1 MAKILNK
8 NFEDSKLP
16 QSKITGEEVNMPE
29 ILLGYFIGPFGAVLS
44 SGIFTSILQ
53 NYFTDVLRLNLGF
66 LTGLQLMSTIF
77 IIAANLI
84 VGQLIERTK
93 CMAGKARP
101 WILISAP
108 VICIGLILTF
118 NVPGSLSSSAK
129 LIYAYI
135 TYVFLNCIAFTAYMI
150 SHTALLSRVTLDVND
165 RQSMTSINQIVNN
178 VVQLIVTGFT
188 IKFVTAVGWRSVSIV
203 YGLLTALMLLICFW
217 GVREHLDMDAE
228 TEEVK
233 VETVPLKEAVPA
245 ILKNK
250 YFYLVAALF
259 ILTLSIASGNGSM
272 TVYYCGN
279 ILKDMNMMTSLSMAL
294 TLPVIIGN
302 CFVPAIVK
310 KMGHQKTLIL
320 SSILMLAGFLI
331 VAINPYSGTLAIV
344 GTVVRGF
351 GNGAIF
357 ACGFAL
363 SAQVVDYGEWKFNV
377 RSEGLVN
384 SCVSFGQ
391 KVGLGL
397 GAAIASWIIAAGG
410 YVGTAKV
417 QTASANSAI
426 IFAYVWFGVILAA
439 LLLVVSL
446 FLNIDKYEGQIKKD
460 LEQRHK
466 A

>member
-1 MAKILNK
+1 MQETEKKYLKWYQKVAYGAGDLASNTSYGLVSSFVLLYLSDTMGLNTGIIGTLMLVSK
-8 NFEDSKLP
+8 FLDGISDVIFGNLIDRTKSKL
-16 QSKITGEEVNMPE
+16 
-29 ILLGYFIGPFGAVLS
+29 
-44 SGIFTSILQ
+44 
-53 NYFTDVLRLNLGF
+53 
-66 LTGLQLMSTIF
+66 
-77 IIAANLI
+77 
-84 VGQLIERTK
+84 
-93 CMAGKARP
+93 GKARP

-118 NVPGSLSSSAK
+118 NVPESLSSSAK

-250 YFYLVAALF
+250 YFYLVAVLF

-279 ILKDMNMMTSLSMAL
+279 ILKDMNMMTPLSMAL

-320 SSILMLAGFLI
+320 SSILMLVGFLI

>member
-1 MAKILNK
+1 MNTKVSVKEKICYGIGSGGGNI
-8 NFEDSKLP
+8 
-16 QSKITGEEVNMPE
+16 ITQ
-29 ILLGYFIGPFGAVLS
+29 ILG
-44 SGIFTSILQ
+44 T
-53 NYFTDVLRLNLGF
+53 F
-66 LTGLQLMSTIF
+66 LTAYYTDSVG
-77 IIAANLI
+77 IAAAAVGTMMLVARLLDGISDVMMGGI
-84 VGQLIERTK
+84 VDKTRTK
-93 CMAGKARP
+93 WGKARP

-178 VVQLIVTGFT
+178 IVQLIVTGFT
-188 IKFVTAVGWRSVSIV
+188 IKFVTAAGWRSVSIV

-233 VETVPLKEAVPA
+233 VETV
-245 ILKNK
+245 
-250 YFYLVAALF
+250 
-259 ILTLSIASGNGSM
+259 
-272 TVYYCGN
+272 
-279 ILKDMNMMTSLSMAL
+279 
-294 TLPVIIGN
+294 PVIIGN

>member
-1 MAKILNK
+1 MLVAR
-8 NFEDSKLP
+8 
-16 QSKITGEEVNMPE
+16 
-29 ILLGYFIGPFGAVLS
+29 LLD
-44 SGIFTSILQ
+44 GIS
-53 NYFTDVLRLNLGF
+53 DVMMG
-66 LTGLQLMSTIF
+66 G
-77 IIAANLI
+77 I
-84 VGQLIERTK
+84 VDKTRTK
-93 CMAGKARP
+93 WGKARP

-178 VVQLIVTGFT
+178 IVQLIVTGFT
-188 IKFVTAVGWRSVSIV
+188 IKFVTAAGWRSVSIV

-233 VETVPLKEAVPA
+233 VETV
-245 ILKNK
+245 
-250 YFYLVAALF
+250 
-259 ILTLSIASGNGSM
+259 
-272 TVYYCGN
+272 
-279 ILKDMNMMTSLSMAL
+279 
-294 TLPVIIGN
+294 PVIIGN

>member
-1 MAKILNK
+1 MNTKVSVKEKICYGIGSGGGNI
-8 NFEDSKLP
+8 
-16 QSKITGEEVNMPE
+16 ITQ
-29 ILLGYFIGPFGAVLS
+29 ILG
-44 SGIFTSILQ
+44 T
-53 NYFTDVLRLNLGF
+53 F
-66 LTGLQLMSTIF
+66 LTAYYTDSVG
-77 IIAANLI
+77 IAAAAVGTMMLVARLLDGISDVMMGGI
-84 VGQLIERTK
+84 VDKTRTK
-93 CMAGKARP
+93 WGKARP

-188 IKFVTAVGWRSVSIV
+188 IKFVT
-203 YGLLTALMLLICFW
+203 
-217 GVREHLDMDAE
+217 
-228 TEEVK
+228 
-233 VETVPLKEAVPA
+233 
-245 ILKNK
+245 
-250 YFYLVAALF
+250 
-259 ILTLSIASGNGSM
+259 
-272 TVYYCGN
+272 
-279 ILKDMNMMTSLSMAL
+279 MAL

>member
-1 MAKILNK
+1 MGYGSGDLAGNVVYAFLSSFVMLYLTNTVGLNPGIIGTLIMV
-8 NFEDSKLP
+8 SKLFDGISDMFFGTMIDKTK
-16 QSKITGEEVNMPE
+16 SK
-29 ILLGYFIGPFGAVLS
+29 L
-44 SGIFTSILQ
+44 
-53 NYFTDVLRLNLGF
+53 
-66 LTGLQLMSTIF
+66 
-77 IIAANLI
+77 
-84 VGQLIERTK
+84 
-93 CMAGKARP
+93 GKARP

-118 NVPGSLSSSAK
+118 NVPESLSSSAK

-178 VVQLIVTGFT
+178 IVQLIVTGFT
-188 IKFVTAVGWRSVSIV
+188 IKFVTAAGWRSVSIV

-259 ILTLSIASGNGSM
+259 ILVLSIASGNGSM

-279 ILKDMNMMTSLSMAL
+279 ILKDMNMMTPLSMAL

-446 FLNIDKYEGQIKKD
+446 LLNIDKYEGQIKKD

>member
-1 MAKILNK
+1 MNTKVSVKEKICYGIGSGGGNI
-8 NFEDSKLP
+8 
-16 QSKITGEEVNMPE
+16 ITQ
-29 ILLGYFIGPFGAVLS
+29 ILG
-44 SGIFTSILQ
+44 T
-53 NYFTDVLRLNLGF
+53 F
-66 LTGLQLMSTIF
+66 LTAYYTDSVG
-77 IIAANLI
+77 IAAAAVGTMMLVARLLDGISDVMMGGI
-84 VGQLIERTK
+84 VDKTRTK
-93 CMAGKARP
+93 WGKARP

-344 GTVVRGF
+344 GTV
-351 GNGAIF
+351 
-357 ACGFAL
+357 
-363 SAQVVDYGEWKFNV
+363 E
-377 RSEGLVN
+377 
-384 SCVSFGQ
+384 
-391 KVGLGL
+391 
-397 GAAIASWIIAAGG
+397 
-410 YVGTAKV
+410 
-417 QTASANSAI
+417 
-426 IFAYVWFGVILAA
+426 
-439 LLLVVSL
+439 
-446 FLNIDKYEGQIKKD
+446 D
-460 LEQRHK
+460 LEMEQSSLVDSHYRLRLLTMVSGNSMCVLRDL
-466 A
+466 

>member
-1 MAKILNK
+1 MKPYSQLSKEELTALKEELEKQFEDVKGKGLKLDMSRGKPSKAQLDLSNGMMDILNSQVDLVSSDGVDCR
-8 NFEDSKLP
+8 NY
-16 QSKITGEEVNMPE
+16 G
-29 ILLGYFIGPFGAVLS
+29 ILD
-44 SGIFTSILQ
+44 GIS
-53 NYFTDVLRLNLGF
+53 DVMMG
-66 LTGLQLMSTIF
+66 G
-77 IIAANLI
+77 I
-84 VGQLIERTK
+84 VDKTRTNW
-93 CMAGKARP
+93 GKARP

-118 NVPGSLSSSAK
+118 NVPESLSSSAK

-178 VVQLIVTGFT
+178 IVQLIVTGFT
-188 IKFVTAVGWRSVSIV
+188 IKFVTAAGWRSVSIV

-259 ILTLSIASGNGSM
+259 ILVLSIASGNGSM

-279 ILKDMNMMTSLSMAL
+279 ILKDMNMMTPLSMAL

-446 FLNIDKYEGQIKKD
+446 LLNIDKYEGQIKKD